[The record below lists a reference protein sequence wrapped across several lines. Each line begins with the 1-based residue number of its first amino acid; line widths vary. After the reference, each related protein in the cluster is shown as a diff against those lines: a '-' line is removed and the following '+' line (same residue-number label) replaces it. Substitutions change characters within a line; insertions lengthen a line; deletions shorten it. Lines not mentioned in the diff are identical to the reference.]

1 MIDDERS
8 ARNELIY
15 QILHTMPESEISE
28 ADSGSSARALMSEND
43 FDTLFVDI
51 GLNDMEGT
59 TLAAAARKLLPAA
72 QSSLP
77 RLIPNTGVRALELGG
92 KNNYLL
98 KPFDPA
104 RVHTVLE
111 KCRRELEGE
120 AAKAADTRQ
129 GREQLHTSRRLPVN
143 INRTIV
149 LLDTDQIVYI
159 ETLDGMRYPHHPQ
172 RITLETRCWE
182 NTKRSSPAAAFA
194 GYIRAFW
201 SI

>member
-1 MIDDERS
+1 
-8 ARNELIY
+8 
-15 QILHTMPESEISE
+15 
-28 ADSGSSARALMSEND
+28 
-43 FDTLFVDI
+43 
-51 GLNDMEGT
+51 MEGT

-72 QSSLP
+72 QIVFATAYSQY
-77 RLIPNTGVRALELGG
+77 GVRAFELGV
-92 KNNYLL
+92 NNYLL

-129 GREQLHTSRRLPVN
+129 GREHLHTSRRLPVN

-149 LLDTDQIVYI
+149 LLDIDQIVYI
-159 ETLDGMRYPHHPQ
+159 ETLGRGCVIH
-172 RITLETRCWE
+172 TTRKDYVE
-182 NTKRSSPAAAFA
+182 NALLGEYERSSPAAAFA

>member
-1 MIDDERS
+1 
-8 ARNELIY
+8 
-15 QILHTMPESEISE
+15 MPESEISE
-28 ADSGSSARALMSEND
+28 ADSGSSALALMSEND
-43 FDTLFVDI
+43 FDILFVDI

-72 QSSLP
+72 QIVFATAYSQY
-77 RLIPNTGVRALELGG
+77 GVRAFELGV
-92 KNNYLL
+92 NNYLL

-149 LLDTDQIVYI
+149 LLDIDQIVYCLLYTSCSARIYSFDFCNYGVELCANVAI
-159 ETLDGMRYPHHPQ
+159 EIHKEGCCPFAFKQD
-172 RITLETRCWE
+172 RCNFSE
-182 NTKRSSPAAAFA
+182 HFL
-194 GYIRAFW
+194 
-201 SI
+201 